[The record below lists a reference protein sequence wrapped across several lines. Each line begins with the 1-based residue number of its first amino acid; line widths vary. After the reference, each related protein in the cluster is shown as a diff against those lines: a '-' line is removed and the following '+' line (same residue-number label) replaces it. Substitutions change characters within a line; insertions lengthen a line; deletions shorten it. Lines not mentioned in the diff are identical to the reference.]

1 MIVKA
6 SMKKFEIWLF
16 PVAAVVA
23 VLVILIAVNVIG
35 NFLKVRDDLTEN
47 KIYTLSPGTKKILDK
62 LDTPVEIRFYYSK
75 DNSSMPVP
83 LRTYAQE
90 VEDLLSE
97 YQQASHG
104 KIQIVKLDPKPDSDA
119 EDSARLDGVQGQTA
133 AANLTGDRIYLGL
146 AVSCLDTKT
155 AIPFLSPDRE
165 SLLEYDISRAISSVV
180 NPKKAVIGVMS
191 ALPVI
196 GRAPNPMMMIQRQRG
211 SDPWVFV
218 QELKQNYTVR
228 EVPLTA
234 DKIDD
239 DISVLLVAYPK
250 GITESA
256 QFAIDQF
263 MLRGGKLVALL
274 DPFSFVD
281 SQLSGGQQAMMRGET
296 FSANLDKLLKAW
308 GPEFTES
315 KIVADPNLATKIQR
329 QNGSVD
335 SDMTVLTINGDT
347 INKSDPLGASTT
359 DLLLPFA
366 GAFTGMP
373 AGGLK
378 EEVLVSSTSQ
388 AGLVDAQM
396 VMLGGDGIRK
406 LYKPGNTPLALAIR
420 LSGKFKTAFPDGKP
434 AAAPTPTPTP
444 AASPAPSASPTPT
457 PTYLKEA
464 SKEGVAVLI
473 GDADFAYDQIAGR
486 EQQMMNQV
494 VFTPNNGNLNLIE
507 SSVELLAGDSNLM
520 SIRSRTSPNRPFVVV
535 NKMEAEAQ
543 DKYQSKIDELE
554 TSLSQ
559 ARQKLSELQ
568 GAKQADQKSVLSPEQ
583 QAEIKKFQENEAQID
598 KQLKEVRKELR
609 QEIDSLQNWLKW
621 LNIALMPVVVTCIG
635 LGLAF
640 FKKRSRAAR

>member
-1 MIVKA
+1 
-6 SMKKFEIWLF
+6 MKKVETWLF

-23 VLVILIAVNVIG
+23 VLVILVAVNVLG
-35 NFLKVRDDLTEN
+35 NFLKFRGDLTEN
-47 KIYTLSPGTKKILDK
+47 RIYTLSPGTKRILDK

-90 VEDLLSE
+90 IEDLLSE
-97 YQQASHG
+97 YQQASHS
-104 KIQIVKLDPKPDSDA
+104 KIQVVKLDPKPDSDA

-146 AVSCLDTKT
+146 AVSCLDAKT
-155 AIPFLSPDRE
+155 AISFLSPDRE
-165 SLLEYDISRAISSVV
+165 TLLEYDISRAISSVV
-180 NPKKAVIGVMS
+180 NPKKVVVGVMS
-191 ALPVI
+191 ALPVL
-196 GRAPNPMMMIQRQRG
+196 GRATPMMMMQRQRG
-211 SDPWVFV
+211 SDPWAFV

-234 DKIDD
+234 EKIDD

-263 MLRGGKLVALL
+263 MLRGGKMVALL

-281 SQLSGGQQAMMRGET
+281 AQLSGQEGMMRGET
-296 FSANLDKLLKAW
+296 YSANLDKLLKPW
-308 GPEFTES
+308 GLEFTAN
-315 KIVADPNLATKIQR
+315 KVIADPNLATRIQR
-329 QNGSVD
+329 QNSSAE
-335 SDMTVLTINGDT
+335 SDMTVLSISGDT
-347 INKSDPLGASTT
+347 INKSDPLGASTS

-366 GAFTGMP
+366 GAFTGTP
-373 AGGLK
+373 ASGLK
-378 EEVLVSSTSQ
+378 EEVLVSSTPQ
-388 AGLVDAQM
+388 AGLVDANM
-396 VMLGGDGIRK
+396 AMLGSEGARK
-406 LYKPGNTPLALAIR
+406 FYKPGNTALAMAIR
-420 LSGKFKTAFPDGKP
+420 LSGKFKTAFPEGKP
-434 AAAPTPTPTP
+434 ATANPTP
-444 AASPAPSASPTPT
+444 AASPAPSATATPP
-457 PTYLKEA
+457 PTYLKEGTN
-464 SKEGVAVLI
+464 EGVAVLI
-473 GDADFAYDQIAGR
+473 GDSDFAYDQIAGR
-486 EQQMMNQV
+486 QQQMLNQV
-494 VFTPNNGNLNLIE
+494 VFTPTNGNINLIE

-520 SIRSRTSPNRPFVVV
+520 SIRSRTSANRPFVVV
-535 NKMEAEAQ
+535 NKMEAAAQ

-554 TSLSQ
+554 AGLSQ

-568 GAKQADQKSVLSPEQ
+568 SSKQADQRSVLSPEQ

-598 KQLKEVRKELR
+598 KQLKQVRKELR

-621 LNIALMPVVVTCIG
+621 LNIALMPVVVTCVG

>member
-1 MIVKA
+1 
-6 SMKKFEIWLF
+6 MKKVETWLF

-23 VLVILIAVNVIG
+23 VLVILVAVNVLG
-35 NFLKVRDDLTEN
+35 NFLKFRGDLTEN

-90 VEDLLSE
+90 IEDLLSE
-97 YQQASHG
+97 YQQAGHG
-104 KIQIVKLDPKPDSDA
+104 KIQVVKLDPKPDSDA
-119 EDSARLDGVQGQTA
+119 EDSARLDGVQGQTT

-146 AVSCLDTKT
+146 AVSCLDAKT
-155 AIPFLSPDRE
+155 AISFLSPDRE
-165 SLLEYDISRAISSVV
+165 TLLEYDISRAISSVV
-180 NPKKAVIGVMS
+180 NPKKVVVGVMS
-191 ALPVI
+191 ALPVL
-196 GRAPNPMMMIQRQRG
+196 GRAATPMMMMQQQRG

-234 DKIDD
+234 EKIDD
-239 DISVLLVAYPK
+239 DISVLLVAFPK

-263 MLRGGKLVALL
+263 MLRGGKMVALL

-281 SQLSGGQQAMMRGET
+281 AQMSGQQGMMRGET
-296 FSANLDKLLKAW
+296 YSANLDKLLKTW
-308 GPEFTES
+308 GLEFTAS
-315 KIVADPNLATKIQR
+315 KVVADPNLATRIQR
-329 QNGSVD
+329 QNSSAE
-335 SDMTVLTINGDT
+335 SDMTVLTISGDT
-347 INKSDPLGASTT
+347 INKSDPLGASTS

-366 GAFTGMP
+366 GAFTGTP
-373 AGGLK
+373 VSGLK
-378 EEVLVSSTSQ
+378 EEVLVSSTPQ
-388 AGLVDAQM
+388 AGLVDANM
-396 VMLGGDGIRK
+396 AMLGGEGARK
-406 LYKPGNTPLALAIR
+406 FYKPGNTPLAMAIR
-420 LSGKFKTAFPDGKP
+420 LSGKFKTAFPEGKP
-434 AAAPTPTPTP
+434 AAANPNPTP
-444 AASPAPSASPTPT
+444 AASPTPSATPT
-457 PTYLKEA
+457 PTYLKEGA
-464 SKEGVAVLI
+464 NEGVAVLI
-473 GDADFAYDQIAGR
+473 GDSDFAFDQIAGR
-486 EQQMMNQV
+486 EQQMLNQV
-494 VFTPNNGNLNLIE
+494 VFTPTNGNINLIE

-520 SIRSRTSPNRPFVVV
+520 SIRSRTSANRPFVVV
-535 NKMEAEAQ
+535 NKMEAAAQ

-554 TSLSQ
+554 AGLTQ

-568 GAKQADQKSVLSPEQ
+568 SSKQADQRSVLSPEQ
-583 QAEIKKFQENEAQID
+583 QGEIKKFQENEAQID
-598 KQLKEVRKELR
+598 KQLKQVRKELR

>member
-1 MIVKA
+1 
-6 SMKKFEIWLF
+6 MKKVETWLF
-16 PVAAVVA
+16 PVAGVVA
-23 VLVILIAVNVIG
+23 VLVILIAVNVLG
-35 NFLKVRDDLTEN
+35 NFLKVRSDLTQN
-47 KIYTLSPGTKKILDK
+47 KIYTLSPGTKRILDK

-97 YQQASHG
+97 YQQAGHG
-104 KIQIVKLDPKPDSDA
+104 KIQVVKLDPKPDSDA

-133 AANLTGDRIYLGL
+133 AANLTGDKIYLGL
-146 AVSCLDTKT
+146 AVSCLDAKT
-155 AIPFLSPDRE
+155 AISFLSPDRE
-165 SLLEYDISRAISSVV
+165 TLLEYDISRAISSVV

-191 ALPVI
+191 DLPVL
-196 GRAPNPMMMIQRQRG
+196 GRAANPMMMMQRQRG

-218 QELKQNYTVR
+218 QELKENYTVR
-228 EVPLTA
+228 EIPLTA

-239 DISVLLVAYPK
+239 DISVLLVDYPK

-263 MLRGGKLVALL
+263 MLRGGKMVALL

-296 FSANLDKLLKAW
+296 YSANLDKLLKAW
-308 GPEFTES
+308 GLEFTAD

-329 QNGSVD
+329 QAGSVD
-335 SDMTVLTINGDT
+335 SDMTVLSVNGDT

-366 GAFTGMP
+366 GAFTGTP
-373 AGGLK
+373 VSGLK
-378 EEVLVSSTSQ
+378 EETLVSTTPQ
-388 AGLVDAQM
+388 AGLIDAST
-396 VMLGGDGIRK
+396 VMLGSEGARK
-406 LYKPGNTPLALAIR
+406 FYKPGNTPLAMAVR

-434 AAAPTPTPTP
+434 AAAASPTPTP
-444 AASPAPSASPTPT
+444 AASPAASATPT
-457 PTYLKEA
+457 PAPLKEA
-464 SKEGVAVLI
+464 TNEGVAVLI
-473 GDADFAYDQIAGR
+473 GDSDFAFDQIAGR
-486 EQQMMNQV
+486 QQQMLNQV
-494 VFTPNNGNLNLIE
+494 VFTPTNGNLNLIE

-520 SIRSRTSPNRPFVVV
+520 SIRSRTSANRPFVLVD
-535 NKMEAEAQ
+535 KMEAAAQ

-554 TSLSQ
+554 TGLTQ

-568 GAKQADQKSVLSPEQ
+568 SAKQSDQKSVLSPEQ

-598 KQLKEVRKELR
+598 KQLKQVRKELR

-621 LNIALMPVVVTCIG
+621 VNIALMPVVVTCIG

-640 FKKRSRAAR
+640 LKKRSRAAR

>member
-1 MIVKA
+1 
-6 SMKKFEIWLF
+6 MKKIETWLF

-23 VLVILIAVNVIG
+23 VLVILIALNMLG
-35 NFLKVRDDLTEN
+35 NFLKVRSDLTEN

-97 YQQASHG
+97 YQQAGHG
-104 KIQIVKLDPKPDSDA
+104 KIEVVKLDPKPDSDA
-119 EDSARLDGVQGQTA
+119 EDSARLDGVQGQTT

-146 AVSCLDTKT
+146 AVSCLDAKT
-155 AIPFLSPDRE
+155 AISFLSPQRE
-165 SLLEYDISRAISSVV
+165 TLLEYDISRAISSVV
-180 NPKKAVIGVMS
+180 NPKKAVVGVMS
-191 ALPVI
+191 ALPVL
-196 GRAPNPMMMIQRQRG
+196 GKTTPMMMMQRQRG

-218 QELKQNYTVR
+218 QELKQNYTLR
-228 EVPLTA
+228 EVPVTA

-239 DISVLLVAYPK
+239 DISVLLLAYPK

-281 SQLSGGQQAMMRGET
+281 SQLSGQQAMMRGET

-308 GPEFTES
+308 GLEFTAN
-315 KIVADPNLATKIQR
+315 KIVADPNLATRIQR
-329 QNGSVD
+329 QNGAQD
-335 SDMTVLTINGDT
+335 TDMTVLSISGDN
-347 INKSDPLGASTT
+347 INKSDPLGAGTN

-366 GAFTGMP
+366 GAFTGTP
-373 AGGLK
+373 ASGLK
-378 EEVLVSSTSQ
+378 EEVLVSSTPQ
-388 AGLVDAQM
+388 AGLVDATM
-396 VMLGGDGIRK
+396 IMMGADGIRK
-406 LYKPGNTPLALAIR
+406 FYKPGNKVLPLAVR

-434 AAAPTPTPTP
+434 AAAATPTPTP
-444 AASPAPSASPTPT
+444 GASPAPSATPT
-457 PTYLKEA
+457 PIYLKDA
-464 SKEGVAVLI
+464 TNEGVAILI
-473 GDADFAYDQIAGR
+473 GDSDFAYDQIAGR

-494 VFTPNNGNLNLIE
+494 VFTPSNGNLNLIE

-520 SIRSRTSPNRPFVVV
+520 SIRSRSSANRPFDVV
-535 NKMEAEAQ
+535 NKMEAAAQ

-554 TSLSQ
+554 TSLQQ

-568 GAKQADQKSVLSPEQ
+568 GAKQADEKSVLSPEQ
-583 QAEIKKFQENEAQID
+583 QGEIKKFQANEAQID

-621 LNIALMPVVVTCIG
+621 LNIALMPVVVTCVG

-640 FKKRSRAAR
+640 LKKRSRAAR

>member
-1 MIVKA
+1 
-6 SMKKFEIWLF
+6 MKKVETWLF
-16 PVAAVVA
+16 PVAGIAA
-23 VLVILIAVNVIG
+23 VLVILIAVNVLG
-35 NFLKVRDDLTEN
+35 NFLKIRSDLTEN
-47 KIYTLSPGTKKILDK
+47 KIYTLSPGTKRILDK

-90 VEDLLSE
+90 IEDLLSE
-97 YQQASHG
+97 YQQAGHG
-104 KIQIVKLDPKPDSDA
+104 KIQVVKLDPKPDSDA

-146 AVSCLDTKT
+146 AVSCLDAKT

-165 SLLEYDISRAISSVV
+165 TLLEYDISRAISSVV

-191 ALPVI
+191 DLPVL
-196 GRAPNPMMMIQRQRG
+196 GRAPNSMMMMQRQRG

-218 QELKQNYTVR
+218 QELKENYTVR

-263 MLRGGKLVALL
+263 VLRGGKMVALL

-281 SQLSGGQQAMMRGET
+281 SQLSGGQQAMMRGESY
-296 FSANLDKLLKAW
+296 SANLDKLLKAW
-308 GPEFTES
+308 GLQFTAD

-329 QNGSVD
+329 QTGSVD
-335 SDMTVLTINGDT
+335 SDMTVLSINGDT
-347 INKSDPLGASTT
+347 INKSDPLGASTS

-366 GAFTGMP
+366 GAFTGTP
-373 AGGLK
+373 ASGLK
-378 EEVLVSSTSQ
+378 EEVLVSTTPQ
-388 AGLVDAQM
+388 AGLIDATT
-396 VMLGGDGIRK
+396 VMLGAEGARK
-406 LYKPGNTPLALAIR
+406 FYKPGNTPLALAVR

-434 AAAPTPTPTP
+434 AAAASPTPTP
-444 AASPAPSASPTPT
+444 AASPAPSATPT

-464 SKEGVAVLI
+464 TNEGVTVLI
-473 GDADFAYDQIAGR
+473 GDSDFAFDQIAGR
-486 EQQMMNQV
+486 EQQMLNQV

-520 SIRSRTSPNRPFVVV
+520 SIRSRTSANRPFVLV
-535 NKMEAEAQ
+535 NKMEAAAQ

-554 TSLSQ
+554 TGLTQ

-598 KQLKEVRKELR
+598 KQLKQVRKELR

-621 LNIALMPVVVTCIG
+621 VNIALMPVVVTCIG

-640 FKKRSRAAR
+640 LKKRSRAAR

>member
-1 MIVKA
+1 
-6 SMKKFEIWLF
+6 MKKVETWLF
-16 PVAAVVA
+16 PVAGVVA
-23 VLVILIAVNVIG
+23 VLVILIAINVLG
-35 NFLKVRDDLTEN
+35 NFVKFRGDLTEN
-47 KIYTLSPGTKKILDK
+47 KIYTLSPGTKRILDK

-97 YQQASHG
+97 YQQAGHG
-104 KIQIVKLDPKPDSDA
+104 KIQVVKLDPKPDSDA
-119 EDSARLDGVQGQTA
+119 EDSARLDGVQGQTV
-133 AANLTGDRIYLGL
+133 AANLTGDKIYLGL
-146 AVSCLDTKT
+146 AVSCLDAKT

-165 SLLEYDISRAISSVV
+165 TLLEYDISRAISSVV

-191 ALPVI
+191 DLPVL
-196 GRAPNPMMMIQRQRG
+196 GRAANPMMMMQRQRG

-218 QELKQNYTVR
+218 QELKENYTVR

-239 DISVLLVAYPK
+239 DISVLLVDYPK
-250 GITESA
+250 GIGESA

-263 MLRGGKLVALL
+263 MLRGGKMVALL

-281 SQLSGGQQAMMRGET
+281 SQLNGGQQGMMRGET
-296 FSANLDKLLKAW
+296 YSANLDKLLKAW
-308 GPEFTES
+308 GLEFTAD
-315 KIVADPNLATKIQR
+315 KIIADPNLATKIQR
-329 QNGSVD
+329 QTGSVD
-335 SDMTVLTINGDT
+335 SDMTVLSVNGDT

-366 GAFTGMP
+366 GAFTGTP
-373 AGGLK
+373 VSGLK
-378 EEVLVSSTSQ
+378 EETLVSTTPQ
-388 AGLVDAQM
+388 AGLIDATS
-396 VMLGGDGIRK
+396 VMLGSEGARK
-406 LYKPGNTPLALAIR
+406 FYKPGNTPLAMAVR

-434 AAAPTPTPTP
+434 AAPASPAPTP
-444 AASPAPSASPTPT
+444 AASPVASSTPT

-464 SKEGVAVLI
+464 TKEGVAVLI
-473 GDADFAYDQIAGR
+473 GDSDFAFDQIAGR
-486 EQQMMNQV
+486 QQQMLNQV

-520 SIRSRTSPNRPFVVV
+520 SIRSRTSANRPFVLVD
-535 NKMEAEAQ
+535 KMEAAAQ

-554 TSLSQ
+554 TGLTQ

-568 GAKQADQKSVLSPEQ
+568 SAKQADQKSVLSAEQ

-598 KQLKEVRKELR
+598 KQLKQVRKELR

>member
-1 MIVKA
+1 
-6 SMKKFEIWLF
+6 MKKVETWLF
-16 PVAAVVA
+16 PVAGVVA
-23 VLVILIAVNVIG
+23 VLVILIAVNVLG
-35 NFLKVRDDLTEN
+35 NFLKVRSDLTQN
-47 KIYTLSPGTKKILDK
+47 KIYTLSPGTKRILDK

-97 YQQASHG
+97 YQQAGHG
-104 KIQIVKLDPKPDSDA
+104 KIQVVKLDPKPDSDA
-119 EDSARLDGVQGQTA
+119 EDSARLDGVQGQAA
-133 AANLTGDRIYLGL
+133 AANLTGDKIYLGL
-146 AVSCLDTKT
+146 AVSCLDAKT
-155 AIPFLSPDRE
+155 AISFLSPDRE
-165 SLLEYDISRAISSVV
+165 TLLEYDISRAISSVV

-191 ALPVI
+191 DLPVL
-196 GRAPNPMMMIQRQRG
+196 GRAANPMMMMQRQRG

-218 QELKQNYTVR
+218 QELKENYTVR

-239 DISVLLVAYPK
+239 DISVLLVDYPK

-263 MLRGGKLVALL
+263 MLRGGKMVALL

-296 FSANLDKLLKAW
+296 YSANLDKLLKTW
-308 GPEFTES
+308 GLEFTAD

-329 QNGSVD
+329 QAGSVD
-335 SDMTVLTINGDT
+335 SDMTVLSVNGDT

-366 GAFTGMP
+366 GAFIGTP
-373 AGGLK
+373 VGGLK
-378 EEVLVSSTSQ
+378 EETLVSTTPQ
-388 AGLVDAQM
+388 AGLIEATS
-396 VMLGGDGIRK
+396 VMLGADAARK
-406 LYKPGNTPLALAIR
+406 FYKPGNTPLAMAVR

-434 AAAPTPTPTP
+434 AAAASPTPTP
-444 AASPAPSASPTPT
+444 AASPAASATPT
-457 PTYLKEA
+457 PAPLKEA
-464 SKEGVAVLI
+464 TNEGVAVLI
-473 GDADFAYDQIAGR
+473 GDSDFAFDQIAGR
-486 EQQMMNQV
+486 QQQMLNQV
-494 VFTPNNGNLNLIE
+494 VFTPTNGNLNLIE

-520 SIRSRTSPNRPFVVV
+520 SIRSRTSANRPFVLVD
-535 NKMEAEAQ
+535 KMEAAAQ

-554 TSLSQ
+554 TGLTQ

-568 GAKQADQKSVLSPEQ
+568 SAKQSDQKSVLSPEQ

-598 KQLKEVRKELR
+598 KQLKQVRKELR

-621 LNIALMPVVVTCIG
+621 LNIALMPVVVTGIG

>member
-1 MIVKA
+1 
-6 SMKKFEIWLF
+6 MKKFETWLF
-16 PVAAVVA
+16 PVAGVVA
-23 VLVILIAVNVIG
+23 VLVILIAVNVLG
-35 NFLKVRDDLTEN
+35 NFLKVRSDLTQN
-47 KIYTLSPGTKKILDK
+47 KIYTLSPGTKRILDK

-97 YQQASHG
+97 YQQAGHG
-104 KIQIVKLDPKPDSDA
+104 KIQVVKLDPKPDSDA

-133 AANLTGDRIYLGL
+133 AANLTGDKIYLGL
-146 AVSCLDTKT
+146 AVSCLDAKT
-155 AIPFLSPDRE
+155 AISFLSPDRE
-165 SLLEYDISRAISSVV
+165 TLLEYDISRAISSVV

-191 ALPVI
+191 DLPVL
-196 GRAPNPMMMIQRQRG
+196 GRAANPMMMMQRQRG

-218 QELKQNYTVR
+218 QELKENYTVR

-239 DISVLLVAYPK
+239 DISVLLVDYPK

-263 MLRGGKLVALL
+263 MLRGGKMVALL

-296 FSANLDKLLKAW
+296 YSANLDKLLKAW
-308 GPEFTES
+308 GLEFTAD

-329 QNGSVD
+329 QAGSVD
-335 SDMTVLTINGDT
+335 SDMTVLSVNGDT

-366 GAFTGMP
+366 GAFTGTP
-373 AGGLK
+373 VSGLK
-378 EEVLVSSTSQ
+378 EETLVSTTPQ
-388 AGLVDAQM
+388 AGLIDAST
-396 VMLGGDGIRK
+396 VMMGSEAARK
-406 LYKPGNTPLALAIR
+406 FYKPGSTPLAMAVR

-434 AAAPTPTPTP
+434 AAAASPTPTP
-444 AASPAPSASPTPT
+444 AASPAASATPTPT
-457 PTYLKEA
+457 PLKEA
-464 SKEGVAVLI
+464 TNEGVAVLI
-473 GDADFAYDQIAGR
+473 GDSDFAFDQIAGR
-486 EQQMMNQV
+486 QQQMLNQV
-494 VFTPNNGNLNLIE
+494 VFTPTNGNLNLIE

-520 SIRSRTSPNRPFVVV
+520 SIRSRTSANRPFVLVD
-535 NKMEAEAQ
+535 KMEAAAQ

-554 TSLSQ
+554 TGLTQ

-568 GAKQADQKSVLSPEQ
+568 SAKQSDQKSVLSPEQ

-598 KQLKEVRKELR
+598 KQLKQVRKELR

>member
-1 MIVKA
+1 
-6 SMKKFEIWLF
+6 
-16 PVAAVVA
+16 
-23 VLVILIAVNVIG
+23 
-35 NFLKVRDDLTEN
+35 
-47 KIYTLSPGTKKILDK
+47 
-62 LDTPVEIRFYYSK
+62 
-75 DNSSMPVP
+75 MPVP

-97 YQQASHG
+97 YQQAGHG
-104 KIQIVKLDPKPDSDA
+104 KIQVVKLDPKPDSDA

-133 AANLTGDRIYLGL
+133 AANLTGDKIYLGL
-146 AVSCLDTKT
+146 AVSCLDAKT
-155 AIPFLSPDRE
+155 AISFLSPDRE
-165 SLLEYDISRAISSVV
+165 TLLEYDISRAISSVV

-191 ALPVI
+191 DLPVL
-196 GRAPNPMMMIQRQRG
+196 GRAANPMMMMQRQRG

-218 QELKQNYTVR
+218 QELKENYTVR

-239 DISVLLVAYPK
+239 DISVLLVDYPK

-263 MLRGGKLVALL
+263 MLRGGKMVALL

-281 SQLSGGQQAMMRGET
+281 SQLNGGQQAMMRGET
-296 FSANLDKLLKAW
+296 YSANLDKLLKTW
-308 GPEFTES
+308 GLEFTAD

-329 QNGSVD
+329 QAGSVD
-335 SDMTVLTINGDT
+335 SDMTVLSVNGDT

-366 GAFTGMP
+366 GVFTGTP
-373 AGGLK
+373 ASGLK
-378 EEVLVSSTSQ
+378 EETLVSTTPQ
-388 AGLVDAQM
+388 AGLIDAST
-396 VMLGGDGIRK
+396 VMLGSEAARK
-406 LYKPGNTPLALAIR
+406 FYKSGNTPLAMAVR

-434 AAAPTPTPTP
+434 AAAASPTPTP
-444 AASPAPSASPTPT
+444 AASPAASATPT
-457 PTYLKEA
+457 PAPLKEA
-464 SKEGVAVLI
+464 TNEGVAVLI
-473 GDADFAYDQIAGR
+473 GDSDFAFDQIAGR
-486 EQQMMNQV
+486 QQQMLNQV
-494 VFTPNNGNLNLIE
+494 VFTPTNGNLNLIE

-520 SIRSRTSPNRPFVVV
+520 SIRSRTSANRPFVLVD
-535 NKMEAEAQ
+535 KMEASAQ

-554 TSLSQ
+554 TGLTQ

-568 GAKQADQKSVLSPEQ
+568 SAKQSDQKSVLSPEQ

-598 KQLKEVRKELR
+598 KQLKQVRKELR